1 MNDPIQTT
9 NGMKLSIFQKMNSVN
24 KFIAASAVIIFP
36 ASVLGVDKLHG
47 LVFIIIFLLGL
58 WLLISGYKNI
68 FPLLKEEKYF
78 FLSLSIVMVT
88 VIITTLVN
96 NTDLARADRFI
107 ALIMVIPIY
116 LYFKRYLVDEKYL
129 WIGLVLG
136 ALIAASIAVYQIF
149 WLTSFQRASGVV
161 NPILFGD
168 LALLMGV
175 MSLAGTGWFK
185 EQKQWIVVIPAI
197 AVAAGLLAS
206 GLSLVRGGWL
216 ALPFLILL
224 LVWYASKR
232 LKLKVIFLAFSLM
245 MLTVGSLY
253 FVPQTGVQKRIVETL
268 IDVDRYLDSQDV
280 NDKARV
286 TSDGS
291 RFEMW
296 KAAWIIFK
304 ENPVVGG
311 GWGDYMVK
319 AQVLVDKGLVN
330 KSAAISYHPHN
341 QFLSALAKGG
351 FQGFLAILM
360 LFLFSA
366 IIFYR
371 SIGHSSAAET
381 QRLALAG
388 LILIVGFVGFSLT
401 ESILERSR
409 SIIFFSFYLAALMA
423 LLQASRQRK
432 CSDIVPNDHGNEI
445 KREDGF
451 SASIEGFS
459 VEPCKRESHEIIL
472 EKDVSEVFK
481 DSESVNH
488 ALRML
493 MQLAEKS
500 IRK

>member
-1 MNDPIQTT
+1 
-9 NGMKLSIFQKMNSVN
+9 MKLSIFQKMNSIN
-24 KFIAASAVIIFP
+24 KFIAAAAVIIFP
-36 ASVLGVDKLHG
+36 ASVLGMDKLHG

-58 WLLISGYKNI
+58 WLLISDYKNI

-78 FLSLSIVMVT
+78 FFSLSIVMVT

-96 NTDLARADRFI
+96 NTDLARADRFM
-107 ALIMVIPIY
+107 APIMAIPMY

-136 ALIAASIAVYQIF
+136 ALIAASVALYQVF
-149 WLTSFQRASGVV
+149 WLEYKHWQTPRATGVV
-161 NPILFGD
+161 NPIIFGD

-175 MSLAGTGWFK
+175 ISLAGMGWFK
-185 EQKQWIVVIPAI
+185 ERKQWIVIIPAI
-197 AVAAGLLAS
+197 AMAAGLLAS
-206 GLSLVRGGWL
+206 GLSLVRGSWL
-216 ALPFLILL
+216 TLPFLVLL
-224 LVWYASKR
+224 LMWYASKR
-232 LKLKVIFLAFSLM
+232 LKLKISLTGFSLM
-245 MLTVGSLY
+245 LLTIVSLY
-253 FVPQTGVQKRIVETL
+253 FLPQTGVQKRIALSWTN
-268 IDVDRYLDSQDV
+268 VDQYLDSQDV
-280 NDKARV
+280 NDKVRQS
-286 TSDGS
+286 SDGI

-432 CSDIVPNDHGNEI
+432 CSDIVPNDEECDEI
-445 KREDGF
+445 KRENGF
-451 SASIEGFS
+451 SATTEGFS
-459 VEPCKRESHEIIL
+459 VEPCKNGGHEIIL
-472 EKDVSEVFK
+472 EKDVAAVFK
-481 DSESVNH
+481 DSESVNY

-493 MQLAEKS
+493 IDIAKKVE
-500 IRK
+500 RR